1 MLGIPTKIR
10 WLYFLGSTGQ
20 HIDTMGGQIISV
32 TDPDTG
38 EIIQKVIQNTID
50 PKTGKTVQVT
60 LPLNSI
66 QNGSKIYSSDI
77 SLLYI
82 FPQNTQ
88 IHLGGEGQIIT
99 VPDPVTGEL
108 VQQMLQ
114 TVIDPVTGQTN
125 QVMIPINF
133 SGSK

>member
-1 MLGIPTKIR
+1 
-10 WLYFLGSTGQ
+10 
-20 HIDTMGGQIISV
+20 MGGQIISV

-66 QNGSKIYSSDI
+66 QNGSKYI
-77 SLLYI
+77 LLTTLYFI
-82 FPQNTQ
+82 FFPQNTQ

-114 TVIDPVTGQTN
+114 TVIDPVTGQAN